1 MRNVSWGSAG
11 ASGEAGTFQTE
22 GIVSLKA
29 LRQSEPDKGGRQ
41 QRLRREPGEGGRGV
55 GTQSHP
61 LGAKHSLAPLGQD
74 DVPCG
79 IPCSVGT
86 PGPTP
91 APSRWH
97 RRRHPSAALVL
108 GACRVGP
115 QASGAGIQ
123 RRGCLGLFAWTFQ
136 VLPTEKLPRGLRDWG
151 LQVTPP
157 RPQGLDLARFLC
169 PSACGECPECFWPQ

>member
-1 MRNVSWGSAG
+1 MRNMSWGSAG

-79 IPCSVGT
+79 IRAPWGHRGPHLHPADGT
-86 PGPTP
+86 GD
-91 APSRWH
+91 AIH
-97 RRRHPSAALVL
+97 
-108 GACRVGP
+108 
-115 QASGAGIQ
+115 
-123 RRGCLGLFAWTFQ
+123 
-136 VLPTEKLPRGLRDWG
+136 LR
-151 LQVTPP
+151 L
-157 RPQGLDLARFLC
+157 
-169 PSACGECPECFWPQ
+169 